1 MLPLPR
7 LTGRTWTAGT
17 SAAAPGSPPSLP
29 SCTWCF
35 GRGQTAA
42 LPSPRSPRKSSSV
55 SPLSW
60 IYLPRRHHLYKES
73 ASEAQESWARER
85 HLKGL
90 SPFITCCT
98 LNSRLLGRSRN
109 FPSPLSKKSLRKG
122 QFKSLN
128 LTPFSPTGQASRL
141 LSIATDCQGL
151 RVKGPH
157 WLSWDGAKQTAGT
170 LTAQA

>member
-1 MLPLPR
+1 MGLLSRCGARASPCSDFCCSFR
-7 LTGRTWTAGT
+7 AWA
-17 SAAAPGSPPSLP
+17 SATVAHALSCLKTYGILVPGPGVKPMTP
-29 SCTWCF
+29 AF
-35 GRGQTAA
+35 GR
-42 LPSPRSPRKSSSV
+42 
-55 SPLSW
+55 W
-60 IYLPRRHHLYKES
+60 IRNHSRRHHLYKES

-141 LSIATDCQGL
+141 LSIATECQGL